1 QEALAAART
10 ADVAVIVCGIE
21 EGEFKDRSQL
31 SLSPTQEALIRHV
44 SDLGVPTVVL
54 LETGSAVT
62 MSRWIDDVDAILQ
75 VWYPGE
81 EGGNGIAD
89 VLFGD
94 YNPGGKLPIT
104 FPKTTGQCPLYY
116 NYRPSGR
123 VYDYVDNRGKLELF
137 PFGFG
142 LSYTTFA
149 YSDLAISNKQIRPGD
164 RVRVSFRLKNTG
176 KYSGHEVVQLYLHDL
191 VASVSQPVKVLRR
204 FQRVKLDPG
213 EEKTVNFELGPED
226 FTILDRKLKP
236 VIEPGEF
243 DIMIGSSSADIRLRD
258 RIKIITP

>member
-1 QEALAAART
+1 
-10 ADVAVIVCGIE
+10 
-21 EGEFKDRSQL
+21 
-31 SLSPTQEALIRHV
+31 
-44 SDLGVPTVVL
+44 

-62 MSRWIDDVDAILQ
+62 MRRWLDTVDAVLQ

-104 FPKTTGQCPLYY
+104 FPKSTGHCPLYY
-116 NYRPSGR
+116 NYRPTGR
-123 VYDYVDNRGKLELF
+123 RYDYVDNRGKLELF

-149 YSDLAISNKQIRPGD
+149 YSDLELSTKKIRPGEG
-164 RVRVSFRLKNTG
+164 VKISFRLKNTG
-176 KYSGHEVVQLYLHDL
+176 DYRGDEVVQLYIHDL

-204 FQRVKLDPG
+204 FQRLSLKPG
-213 EEKTVNFELGPED
+213 EAKTVTFELGPED
-226 FTILDRKLKP
+226 FTILDRNLKP

-243 DIMIGSSSADIRLRD
+243 EILIGSSSADIHLKERLE
-258 RIKIITP
+258 ILAP